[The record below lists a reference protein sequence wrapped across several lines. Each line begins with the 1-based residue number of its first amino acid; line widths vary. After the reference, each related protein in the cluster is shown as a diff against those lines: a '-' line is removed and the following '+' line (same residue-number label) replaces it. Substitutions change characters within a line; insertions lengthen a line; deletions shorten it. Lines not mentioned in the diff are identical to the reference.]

1 MSGFRRFFS
10 GSTSK
15 YVMENA
21 ECTVIVV
28 KPIEKQ
34 IPTERTDK
42 TQEAA
47 YSPIPRD
54 KQIKLRNQPHTHDY
68 QLEEMTAE

>member
-28 KPIEKQ
+28 KPGEAHLLEDVGVPASYKSVS
-34 IPTERTDK
+34 TERPLPSEEK
-42 TQEAA
+42 
-47 YSPIPRD
+47 
-54 KQIKLRNQPHTHDY
+54 HTHDF
-68 QLEEMTAE
+68 QVEEKAE